1 MGPVGHT
8 VASLGIGG
16 GVWAATG
23 SPMAV
28 PAAAAAGVLVD
39 ADHILDYFNWYWRR
53 DLRRVFLL
61 LHGWE
66 MGVVGLLVVLAGAY
80 HPVFLAAVL
89 GYLGHLVGDHLANK
103 PLHPLS
109 YSIVFRAFHGFDHTR
124 LFAPSEGTFYE
135 SMAKTIPLWRFIQ
148 PVFAKAEARLRRVH

>member
-16 GVWAATG
+16 SVWAATG
-23 SPMAV
+23 SLMAV

-66 MGVVGLLVVLAGAY
+66 MGIVGLLVVLAGAY
-80 HPVFLAAVL
+80 HPVFSCGRLGISGTCRGRPPRQQAVTPPVLFDRFQGVPRIRPHAA
-89 GYLGHLVGDHLANK
+89 
-103 PLHPLS
+103 
-109 YSIVFRAFHGFDHTR
+109 FRA
-124 LFAPSEGTFYE
+124 L
-135 SMAKTIPLWRFIQ
+135 
-148 PVFAKAEARLRRVH
+148 

>member
-16 GVWAATG
+16 SVWAATG
-23 SPMAV
+23 SLMAV

-66 MGVVGLLVVLAGAY
+66 MGIVGLLVVLAGAY

-89 GYLGHLVGDHLANK
+89 GYLGHVVGDHLATSRYT
-103 PLHPLS
+103 PCPIRS
-109 YSIVFRAFHGFDHTR
+109 FQAFHGFDHTR
-124 LFAPSEGTFYE
+124 LFAPSEGP
-135 SMAKTIPLWRFIQ
+135 SMNPWPRPYRSGDSSSRCSPKPR
-148 PVFAKAEARLRRVH
+148 RGYGRVH